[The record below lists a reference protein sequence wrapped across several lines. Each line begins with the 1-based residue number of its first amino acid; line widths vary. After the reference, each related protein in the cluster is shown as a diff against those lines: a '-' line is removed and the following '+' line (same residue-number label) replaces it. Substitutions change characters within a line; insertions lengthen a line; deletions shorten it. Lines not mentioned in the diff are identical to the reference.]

1 MRSIAP
7 RADGIALRHN
17 FTIHEFTIQRLT
29 FTPMR
34 KFIIVSLA
42 FTGLAHASAAPRT
55 DKIIILGNPAGSQ
68 TVQVE
73 ADGTVGAEYS
83 FNDRGRGDHIIATWK
98 LDSAGV
104 PVAYDGRG

>member
-1 MRSIAP
+1 MQSIAP

-42 FTGLAHASAAPRT
+42 FTRLAHASTAPRT
-55 DKIIILGNPAGSQ
+55 DKIIILNNPTGSQ
-68 TVQVE
+68 TLKIE
-73 ADGTVGAEYS
+73 TDKTVHAEYS
-83 FNDRGRGDHIIATWK
+83 FNNRGHDNHIIATWK
-98 LDSAGV
+98 LDSTNV
-104 PVAYDGRG
+104 PIAYDG